1 MVQFHTC
8 LSRGRSDWD
17 PFVRVLNDL
26 GPISKKVVTVMAK
39 CKPKGGKKK
48 PK

>member
-8 LSRGRSDWD
+8 LGRERSDWD

-26 GPISKKVVTVMAK
+26 GPNSWMSIPTVREAG
-39 CKPKGGKKK
+39 CKPVT
-48 PK
+48 